1 MIAKYLTSRLE
12 IWGVDYINNPKIR
25 EEKNKNASVVQIEP
39 SGTQDFFMV
48 EVIDEEDLDEEG
60 FFGG

>member
-1 MIAKYLTSRLE
+1 MIAQYLKSRLE
-12 IWGVDYINNPKIR
+12 IWGANYIDNPNIR
-25 EEKNKNASVVQIEP
+25 DEKDKNARVVQIEP
-39 SGTQDFFMV
+39 SGTQYFYMV

>member
-1 MIAKYLTSRLE
+1 MIAQYLTSRLE
-12 IWGVDYINNPKIR
+12 IWGANYINNPKIR
-25 EEKNKNASVVQIEP
+25 EEKDKNARVVQIEP
-39 SGTQDFFMV
+39 SGAQGFLV

>member
-1 MIAKYLTSRLE
+1 MIAQYLTSRLE

-25 EEKNKNASVVQIEP
+25 EEKNKNARVVQIEP
-39 SGTQDFFMV
+39 SGTQNFFMV

>member
-1 MIAKYLTSRLE
+1 MIAQYLTSRLE

-25 EEKNKNASVVQIEP
+25 EEKDKNTRVVQIEP

>member
-1 MIAKYLTSRLE
+1 MIVQYLTSRLE

-25 EEKNKNASVVQIEP
+25 EEKNKNARVVQIEP
-39 SGTQDFFMV
+39 SGTQNFFMV

>member
-1 MIAKYLTSRLE
+1 MIAQYLTSRLE
-12 IWGVDYINNPKIR
+12 IWGANYINNPKIR
-25 EEKNKNASVVQIEP
+25 EEKDKNARIVQIEP